1 MKLLSAFRY
10 RRWVLAGMVVA
21 ALTCGARQSL
31 FFSAVSADPTSNTP
45 AAAPPAAVDPDAAPT
60 GMVTTEIDK
69 DTGKPVV
76 TTPSGLKYVDLTVGT
91 GPALKTG
98 DHILVNYEGKLVD
111 GRKFDSS
118 YDRGQPFDLVLGV
131 SQVIAGWTEGLST
144 MHVGGIRK
152 LIIPPQ
158 LGYGLEGAGD
168 VIPPNA
174 TLIFKVEVL
183 KVLPN

>member
-1 MKLLSAFRY
+1 MKLLSVFRH
-10 RRWVLAGMVVA
+10 RRWILAGAVVL
-21 ALTCGARQSL
+21 ALTCGARNPI
-31 FFSAVSADPTSNTP
+31 FFSAVSAAPTSNTP
-45 AAAPPAAVDPDAAPT
+45 AAAPPAADGAAPS
-60 GMVTTEIDK
+60 GMASTEIDK

-91 GPALKTG
+91 GPALKSG
-98 DHILVNYEGKLVD
+98 DHIEVNYEGKLAAN
-111 GRKFDSS
+111 GQKFDSS
-118 YDRGQPFDLVLGV
+118 YDRGQPFDLVLGENR
-131 SQVIAGWTEGLST
+131 VIPGWEEGLST
-144 MHVGGIRK
+144 MHVGGVRK

>member
-1 MKLLSAFRY
+1 MKLFSAFRH
-10 RRWVLAGMVVA
+10 RRWILAGLVA
-21 ALTCGARQSL
+21 LALTCGARHPI
-31 FFSAVSADPTSNTP
+31 FFSTVSADPISNTP
-45 AAAPPAAVDPDAAPT
+45 AAAPPAAQDAAPS
-60 GMVTTEIDK
+60 GMVMTEIDK
-69 DTGKPVV
+69 DSGKPIV

-91 GPALKTG
+91 GPAIKTG
-98 DHILVNYEGKLVD
+98 DHILVNYEGKLID
-111 GRKFDSS
+111 GHIFDSS
-118 YDRGQPFDLVLGV
+118 YQRNQPFDLVLGV
-131 SQVIAGWTEGLST
+131 SQVIAGWTEGLGT

-158 LGYGLEGAGD
+158 LGYGLEGMGD